1 MRFKKYCNGT
11 AVIQGNVM
19 GHMEYLEE
27 MKTLSPG
34 IYDVVAEILT
44 KESLA
49 LKKIK
54 EAVDKIET
62 IGSIAKS
69 LKSKNKGGFFVNI
82 DQLI

>member
-1 MRFKKYCNGT
+1 M
-11 AVIQGNVM
+11 IQGNVM

-27 MKTLSPG
+27 MKALSPG
-34 IYDVVAEILT
+34 IYDVVAEILR
-44 KESLA
+44 EDSLA

-54 EAVDKIET
+54 EAVGKIET

-69 LKSKNKGGFFVNI
+69 SKSKNKGGFFVNI

>member
-1 MRFKKYCNGT
+1 MRFKKYCNTT

-44 KESLA
+44 EDSLA
-49 LKKIK
+49 LK
-54 EAVDKIET
+54 
-62 IGSIAKS
+62 
-69 LKSKNKGGFFVNI
+69 
-82 DQLI
+82 

>member
-1 MRFKKYCNGT
+1 
-11 AVIQGNVM
+11 
-19 GHMEYLEE
+19 

-34 IYDVVAEILT
+34 IYDVVAEILR
-44 KESLA
+44 EDSLA

-54 EAVDKIET
+54 EAVGKIET

-69 LKSKNKGGFFVNI
+69 SKSKNKGGFFVNI

>member
-1 MRFKKYCNGT
+1 M
-11 AVIQGNVM
+11 IQGNVM

-27 MKTLSPG
+27 METLSPG

-44 KESLA
+44 EDKLA

-69 LKSKNKGGFFVNI
+69 SKSENEGGFFVNI

>member
-1 MRFKKYCNGT
+1 
-11 AVIQGNVM
+11 
-19 GHMEYLEE
+19 

-44 KESLA
+44 KDSLA

-54 EAVDKIET
+54 EAIDKIET

-69 LKSKNKGGFFVNI
+69 SKSKNKGGFFCKYWSI
-82 DQLI
+82 DLNYQT